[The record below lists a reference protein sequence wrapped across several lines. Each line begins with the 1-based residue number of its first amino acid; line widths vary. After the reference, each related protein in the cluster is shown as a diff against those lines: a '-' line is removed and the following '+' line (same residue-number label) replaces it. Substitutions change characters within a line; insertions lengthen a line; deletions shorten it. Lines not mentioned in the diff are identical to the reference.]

1 MRTLFVE
8 YAESLGVDLSYQ
20 GFDRELAALPDD
32 YAAPRGRL
40 LLARVDGRAAGCVAL
55 RALSDEIA
63 EMKRLYVR
71 PGFRGRRLGRLLTM
85 RIVDEARAVG
95 YRSMRLDSLPSMTEA
110 IRLYESLG
118 FRRIEAYR
126 FSPVP
131 GTVFMEV
138 VLA

>member
-1 MRTLFVE
+1 MRLLFVE

-20 GFDRELAALPDD
+20 GFDAELATLPGD

-40 LLARVDGRAAGCVAL
+40 LLARVDERAAGCVAL
-55 RALSDEIA
+55 RALTDEIA

-71 PGFRGRRLGRLLTM
+71 PAFRGGKLGRQLAA
-85 RIVDEARAVG
+85 RVVDEARTLG
-95 YRSMRLDSLPSMTEA
+95 YRSMRLDSLPGMTEA
-110 IRLYESLG
+110 ITLYESLG

-131 GTVFMEV
+131 GTVFME
-138 VLA
+138 LTI